1 LPSTMAFRKP
11 TKAKSAMKKAAVTK
25 AAVRKAMKTKRVT
38 KVAHGRL
45 AKALVLRGRKE
56 KTSGG
61 LTTDMLMINK
71 RGKIV
76 SKRAS
81 ANGKRRY
88 KQIEDWTEAVMGARD
103 ILHVRGFLAIN
114 GKSLQ
119 GRALYMKAQMLREKA
134 RRALCT
140 GPAPSP
146 TALAEHPS
154 LSSSGPACVATS
166 PALEGCISGCMP
178 MGSGVPQGSPA
189 TLLH

>member
-1 LPSTMAFRKP
+1 
-11 TKAKSAMKKAAVTK
+11 
-25 AAVRKAMKTKRVT
+25 MKTKSVT
-38 KVAHGRL
+38 KVARGRM
-45 AKALVLRGRKE
+45 AKALVLRGTKE

-61 LTTDMLMINK
+61 LTKDLLIRNR

-88 KQIEDWTEAVMGARD
+88 KQIEDWTEAVMDARD
-103 ILHVRGFLAIN
+103 LLHVRGFLAIN

-140 GPAPSP
+140 SPGPSP
-146 TALAEHPS
+146 RTSVSVTSLVGEDSAALAK
-154 LSSSGPACVATS
+154 SSVRPAR
-166 PALEGCISGCMP
+166 ISGSMP
-178 MGSGVPQGSPA
+178 VGSSVPQGSPK
-189 TLLH
+189 TP